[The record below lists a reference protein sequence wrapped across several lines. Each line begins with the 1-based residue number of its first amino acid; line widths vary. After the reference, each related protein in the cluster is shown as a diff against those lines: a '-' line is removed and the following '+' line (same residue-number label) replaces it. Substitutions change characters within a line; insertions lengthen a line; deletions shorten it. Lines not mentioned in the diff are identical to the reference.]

1 MGIIHKYVLLSILL
15 CGLWIPAAAE
25 EITVIKADRVD
36 TITSG
41 LIENGIIVIKNGRIT
56 AIGSNIEIPETAD
69 IIDVSDKTIFPGLVN
84 PSSRIG
90 LSSPPGGGTSSKP
103 HLRVVDE
110 LYPHQD
116 VYKHVLQAGFTTI
129 GLIPGGGGASGF
141 ISSSGFMI
149 RFGSSGGG
157 ISGQGAVIR
166 PVGRKPKEMI
176 VIESGLLMIN
186 FQANDRTKNVIK
198 SALDSAKDKP
208 TSTDPKVQPVVN
220 ALQGKIPTFITC
232 GGPGDILHLLK
243 LLEPYKQMK
252 VILSAGSEQYRV
264 ADKLAKKKIP
274 VILSPQIDFEP
285 FTRNRINVPKM
296 LADAGIKIALMPK
309 SDSIEAHEDFLREVT
324 ELVKFGLN
332 KEIAKKAITINPA
345 QMLAVD
351 YRLGSL
357 TVGKDANLLV
367 LSGDPLDVGT
377 KIHMVMIEGKVVHK
391 AP

>member
-15 CGLWIPAAAE
+15 CGLSIPAIAE
-25 EITVIKADRVD
+25 DVTVIKADRVD

-41 LIENGIIVIKNGRIT
+41 LIENGIIVIKDGRIT
-56 AIGSNIEIPETAD
+56 AIGSDIEIPDTAD
-69 IIDVSDKTIFPGLVN
+69 IIDVSNKTIFPGLVN
-84 PSSRIG
+84 PLSRIG
-90 LSSPPGGGTSSKP
+90 LSSPPGGGSSSKA

-116 VYKHVLQAGFTTI
+116 IYKRVLRAGYTTF
-129 GLIPGGGGASGF
+129 GLVPGIAGA
-141 ISSSGFMI
+141 
-149 RFGSSGGG
+149 G
-157 ISGQGAVIR
+157 IAGQGAVIR
-166 PVGRKPKEMI
+166 PVGNKPGEMI
-176 VIESGLLMIN
+176 VIESGLLMIH
-186 FQANDRTKNVIK
+186 FQANDRTKKGIK
-198 SALDSAKDKP
+198 SALDSAKDKT
-208 TSTDPKVQPVVN
+208 TSTDPKVKPLVD
-220 ALQGKIPTFITC
+220 ALQGNIPTLITC

-252 VILSAGSEQYRV
+252 VVLSADSEQYRV

-274 VILSPQIDFEP
+274 VILPARIDFEP

-296 LADAGIKIALMPK
+296 LTDAGIKIALGPK
-309 SDSIEAHEDFLREVT
+309 GDSIQAHEDFLREVT

-357 TVGKDANLLV
+357 EVGKDANLLV
-367 LSGDPLDVGT
+367 LSGDILDAGT
-377 KIHMVMIEGKVVHK
+377 KIQMVMIEGKTVYK

>member
-1 MGIIHKYVLLSILL
+1 MHKVILLSILV
-15 CGLWIPAAAE
+15 CGLSIPAGAE
-25 EITVIKADRVD
+25 EITAIKADRVD

-41 LIENGIIVIKNGRIT
+41 LIENGIIVIKDGRIT
-56 AIGSNIEIPETAD
+56 AIGNDIEIPETAE

-103 HLRVVDE
+103 HLRVADE

-116 VYKHVLQAGFTTI
+116 VYKHVLRRGFTTI
-129 GLIPGGGGASGF
+129 GLVPGRGGGSGF
-141 ISSSGFMI
+141 IIFSGSMI
-149 RFGSSGGG
+149 SFGSSGGG
-157 ISGQGAVIR
+157 IAGQGAIIR
-166 PVGRKPKEMI
+166 PVGRKPEEMI
-176 VIESGLLMIN
+176 VIKSGLLMIN

-198 SALDSAKDKP
+198 SALDSAKSK
-208 TSTDPKVQPVVN
+208 TSSTDPKVQPLIN
-220 ALQGKIPTFITC
+220 ALQGKIPTFINC
-232 GGPGDILHLLK
+232 EGPGDILHLLK

-252 VILSAGSEQYRV
+252 VVLNADSEQYRV

-274 VILSPQIDFEP
+274 VILTPQIDFEP

-296 LADAGIKIALMPK
+296 LADAGIKIAFMPK
-309 SDSIEAHEDFLREVT
+309 SDSIYAHEDFLREVA
-324 ELVKFGLN
+324 ELVKAGLD

-357 TVGKDANLLV
+357 EVGKDANLLV
-367 LSGDPLDVGT
+367 LNGDLLDIGT
-377 KIHMVMIEGKVVHK
+377 KIEMVMIEGKVVHK